1 MLKNK
6 QRKIYGITFEI
17 LFWKI
22 IWQESNLLFL
32 RSYLI
37 QNSTRNNLIPRTPF
51 TSTAKIFSIE
61 LQFIIHTNSSNT
73 LQSFKIILK
82 LHFKNNKFSNKKQLS
97 LKRHQK
103 LCPLYI
109 ISISQFPIYKTSNFI
124 LKSINDKF
132 SNFKFN
138 FNHHLPK

>member
-1 MLKNK
+1 MKNK

-82 LHFKNNKFSNKKQLS
+82 LHFKNNKFSNKKTI
-97 LKRHQK
+97 K
-103 LCPLYI
+103 
-109 ISISQFPIYKTSNFI
+109 SQKTSEIMSTLYYFNI
-124 LKSINDKF
+124 AIPNLR
-132 SNFKFN
+132 NFKF
-138 FNHHLPK
+138 HIKTHQW